1 VTNAATFFTIAYL
14 HNADVLKQLAIKFI
28 VDNYDQVKATPEM
41 ALIATSHP
49 KALLDILDFSAKSA
63 KR

>member
-1 VTNAATFFTIAYL
+1 MANAATYFTIAYL
-14 HNADVLKQLAIKFI
+14 HNANVLKQSAIRFI
-28 VDNYDQVKATPEM
+28 IDNYDGVKATPEM

-49 KALLDILDFSAKSA
+49 KALLDIIDFSANAA

>member
-1 VTNAATFFTIAYL
+1 MTNAATFFVTAYL
-14 HNADVLKQLAIKFI
+14 HNANALKQLAIKFI

-49 KALLDILDFSAKSA
+49 KALLDILDFSANAA

>member
-1 VTNAATFFTIAYL
+1 VTNAATFLTIAYL
-14 HNADVLKQLAIKFI
+14 HNANVLKQLAIKFI
-28 VDNYDQVKATPEM
+28 VENYDLVKATPEM

-49 KALLDILDFSAKSA
+49 RALLDILENAAKSA